1 MEQYRDGQYY
11 YARHRNMWGVWQYHS
26 TGNGDGYGEFID
38 DFPKRDD
45 ALYEVYKRN
54 GWKINEKWNT

>member
-1 MEQYRDGQYY
+1 
-11 YARHRNMWGVWQYHS
+11 MWGVWQYHS